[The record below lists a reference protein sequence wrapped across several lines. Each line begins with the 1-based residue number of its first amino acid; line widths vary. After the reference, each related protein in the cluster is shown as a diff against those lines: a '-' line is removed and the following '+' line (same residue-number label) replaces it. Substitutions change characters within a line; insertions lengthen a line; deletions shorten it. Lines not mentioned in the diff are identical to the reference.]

1 MTNETNAYIS
11 FSFCSI
17 HYDVESN
24 FLPHH
29 KYFLINLQCV
39 HCTTP
44 YIYTS
49 CWLTS
54 TSLHFT
60 HWVYINGSFNF
71 SFLYLYYNFP
81 KWLYFETV
89 EPKGCSCIMQSN
101 TNMADGECGLILWPL
116 FIQRYVMLSKF
127 MKPFPIYI
135 PNCEWTSYLLPKT

>member
-1 MTNETNAYIS
+1 MYNP
-11 FSFCSI
+11 I
-17 HYDVESN
+17 HIHFVLADE
-24 FLPHH
+24 
-29 KYFLINLQCV
+29 CV
-39 HCTTP
+39 
-44 YIYTS
+44 
-49 CWLTS
+49 
-54 TSLHFT
+54 TSLHFI

-101 TNMADGECGLILWPL
+101 TSTADGECGLILWPL

-135 PNCEWTSYLLPKT
+135 LNCEWTCYLLPKKRNYLYESLLKNVRIFYRELNLTDFTG